1 MSVFKFK
8 EFSIVQSKSAM
19 KVGTDG
25 VLLGSWINC
34 LNAKKIL
41 DIGAGTGLISL
52 MLAQR
57 NNECNITAVEIDKE
71 TSEEA
76 NININNSKWRDR
88 ISIINININN
98 FITSDKFDFI
108 VSNPPYFPAN
118 FSKNK
123 RAIARHTNLLSFQ
136 DLIRT
141 TVKLLSSKG
150 IFAVILPKIA
160 EAIFCKT
167 ANANKLFLIRICQ
180 VKGQKSSDIKRVLLE
195 FSFEKS
201 SLDSDSLV
209 IEESRHI
216 YTNKYID
223 LCQDFYLNM

>member
-8 EFSIVQSKSAM
+8 KFSIIQTKSAM

-25 VLLGSWINC
+25 VLLGSWVNC

>member
-8 EFSIVQSKSAM
+8 EFSIVQTKSAM

-25 VLLGSWINC
+25 VLLGSWVNC

-52 MLAQR
+52 MIAQR

-88 ISIINININN
+88 ISIINISINN
-98 FITSDKFDFI
+98 FITSDKFDCI

-160 EAIFCKT
+160 ETIFCKT

-180 VKGQKSSDIKRVLLE
+180 VKGQKNSDVKRVLLE

-216 YTNKYID
+216 YTNQYID

>member
-25 VLLGSWINC
+25 VLLGSWVNC

-180 VKGQKSSDIKRVLLE
+180 VKGQKNSDVKRVLLE

>member
-8 EFSIVQSKSAM
+8 KFSIVQSKSAM

-25 VLLGSWINC
+25 VLLGSWVNC

-41 DIGAGTGLISL
+41 DIGTGTGLISL
-52 MLAQR
+52 MIAQR

-88 ISIINININN
+88 ISIINISINN
-98 FITSDKFDFI
+98 FITSDKFDCI

-160 EAIFCKT
+160 ETIFCKT

-180 VKGQKSSDIKRVLLE
+180 VKGQKNSDVKRVLLE

>member
-8 EFSIVQSKSAM
+8 EFSIVQTKSAM

-25 VLLGSWINC
+25 VLLGSWVNC
-34 LNAKKIL
+34 QSAKKIL
-41 DIGAGTGLISL
+41 DIGTGTGLISL
-52 MLAQR
+52 MIAQR

-88 ISIINININN
+88 ISIINISINN

-180 VKGQKSSDIKRVLLE
+180 VKGQKNSDIKRVLLE

>member
-8 EFSIVQSKSAM
+8 EFLIVQTKSAM

-25 VLLGSWINC
+25 VLLGSWVNC
-34 LNAKKIL
+34 QNAKKIL

-88 ISIINININN
+88 ISIINTNINN

-160 EAIFCKT
+160 EVTFCKT
-167 ANANKLFLIRICQ
+167 ADANKLFLIRICQ
-180 VKGQKSSDIKRVLLE
+180 VKGQKNSDIKRVLLE

>member
-25 VLLGSWINC
+25 VLLGSWVNC

-180 VKGQKSSDIKRVLLE
+180 VKGQKNSDVKRVLLE

-209 IEESRHI
+209 IEESRNI

>member
-8 EFSIVQSKSAM
+8 EFSIVQTKSAM

-25 VLLGSWINC
+25 VLLGSWVNC
-34 LNAKKIL
+34 QSAKKIL

-52 MLAQR
+52 MIAQR
-57 NNECNITAVEIDKE
+57 NNESNITAVEIDKE

-88 ISIINININN
+88 ISIINISINN

-160 EAIFCKT
+160 ETIFCKT

-180 VKGQKSSDIKRVLLE
+180 VKGQKNSDVKRVLLE

>member
-8 EFSIVQSKSAM
+8 KFSIVQSKSAM

-25 VLLGSWINC
+25 VLLGSWVNC
-34 LNAKKIL
+34 QSAKKIL

>member
-8 EFSIVQSKSAM
+8 KFSIIQTKSAM

-25 VLLGSWINC
+25 VLLGSWVNC

-88 ISIINININN
+88 ISIINISINN
-98 FITSDKFDFI
+98 FATSKKFDFI

-118 FSKNK
+118 CSKNK

-150 IFAVILPKIA
+150 MFSVILPKIA
-160 EAIFCKT
+160 EATFCKI

-180 VKGQKSSDIKRVLLE
+180 VKGQKNSDVKRVLLE

-201 SLDSDSLV
+201 SLYSESLV

>member
-8 EFSIVQSKSAM
+8 EFSIVQTKSAM

-25 VLLGSWINC
+25 VLLGSWVNC

-52 MLAQR
+52 MIAQR

-88 ISIINININN
+88 ISIINISINN
-98 FITSDKFDFI
+98 FITSDKFDCI

-180 VKGQKSSDIKRVLLE
+180 VKGQKNSDVKRVLLE

-216 YTNKYID
+216 YTNQYID

>member
-25 VLLGSWINC
+25 VLLGSWVNC
-34 LNAKKIL
+34 QSAKKIL
-41 DIGAGTGLISL
+41 DIGTGTGLISL

-88 ISIINININN
+88 ISIINISINN

-160 EAIFCKT
+160 ETIFCKT

-180 VKGQKSSDIKRVLLE
+180 VKGQKNSDVKRVLLE

>member
-8 EFSIVQSKSAM
+8 EFSIVQTKSAM

-25 VLLGSWINC
+25 VLLGSWVNC

-52 MLAQR
+52 MIAQR

>member
-8 EFSIVQSKSAM
+8 QFSIVQSISAM

-25 VLLGSWINC
+25 VLLGSWVNC
-34 LNAKKIL
+34 KKAKKIL
-41 DIGAGTGLISL
+41 DIGTGTGLISL

-76 NININNSKWRDR
+76 RININNSKWSDR
-88 ISIINININN
+88 ISIININLNN
-98 FITSDKFDFI
+98 FATSKKFDFI

-118 FSKNK
+118 YSKNK
-123 RAIARHTNLLSFQ
+123 RAIARNTNLLSFK
-136 DLIRT
+136 DLVKSI
-141 TVKLLSSKG
+141 VKLLSSKG
-150 IFAVILPKIA
+150 IFAVILPKTA
-160 EAIFCKT
+160 EATFCKT
-167 ANANKLFLIRICQ
+167 ANEHKLFLIRICQ
-180 VKGQKSSDIKRVLLE
+180 VKGQKMSDVKRVLLE

-209 IEESRHI
+209 IEESRHR
-216 YTNKYID
+216 YTSKYID
-223 LCQDFYLNM
+223 LCKDFYLDM

>member
-8 EFSIVQSKSAM
+8 KFSIIQTKSAM

-25 VLLGSWINC
+25 VLLGSWVNC
-34 LNAKKIL
+34 QKAKKIL

-57 NNECNITAVEIDKE
+57 NKECNITAIEIDKD

-76 NININNSKWRDR
+76 KININNSKWRDR
-88 ISIINININN
+88 ISIINISLNN
-98 FITSDKFDFI
+98 FATSEKFDFI

-118 FSKNK
+118 YSKSK
-123 RAIARHTNLLSFQ
+123 RAISRHTNLLSFQ
-136 DLIRT
+136 DLIKS
-141 TVKLLSSKG
+141 TVNLLSSKG
-150 IFAVILPKIA
+150 VFSVILPKIS
-160 EAIFCKT
+160 ESTFCKI
-167 ANANKLFLIRICQ
+167 AHDNKLFLVRICQ
-180 VKGQKSSDIKRVLLE
+180 VKGLKTSNIKRVLLE

-201 SLDSDSLV
+201 YLCSDFLV

-216 YTNKYID
+216 YTNKYIG
-223 LCQDFYLNM
+223 LCKDFYLNM

>member
-8 EFSIVQSKSAM
+8 EFSIVQTKSAM

-25 VLLGSWINC
+25 VLLGSWVNC
-34 LNAKKIL
+34 QSAKKIL

-180 VKGQKSSDIKRVLLE
+180 VKGQKNSDIKRVLLE

>member
-8 EFSIVQSKSAM
+8 KFSIVQSKSAM

-25 VLLGSWINC
+25 VLLGSWVNC

>member
-8 EFSIVQSKSAM
+8 EFSIVQTKSAM

-25 VLLGSWINC
+25 VLLGSWVNC

-52 MLAQR
+52 MIAQR

-88 ISIINININN
+88 ISIINISINN

-160 EAIFCKT
+160 ETFFCKT

-180 VKGQKSSDIKRVLLE
+180 VKGQKNSDIKRVLLE

>member
-25 VLLGSWINC
+25 VLLGSWVNC

>member
-8 EFSIVQSKSAM
+8 KFSIVQSKSAM

-25 VLLGSWINC
+25 VLLGSWVNC

-41 DIGAGTGLISL
+41 DIGTGTGLISL
-52 MLAQR
+52 MIAQR

-88 ISIINININN
+88 ISIINISINN

-180 VKGQKSSDIKRVLLE
+180 VKGQKNSDVKRVLLE

-209 IEESRHI
+209 IEELRHI

>member
-1 MSVFKFK
+1 
-8 EFSIVQSKSAM
+8 M

-25 VLLGSWINC
+25 VLLGSWVNC

-88 ISIINININN
+88 ISIINISINN
-98 FITSDKFDFI
+98 FATSKKFDFI

-118 FSKNK
+118 CSKNK

-150 IFAVILPKIA
+150 MFSVILPKIA
-160 EAIFCKT
+160 EATFCKI

-180 VKGQKSSDIKRVLLE
+180 VKGQKNSDVKRVLLE

-201 SLDSDSLV
+201 SLYSESLV

>member
-8 EFSIVQSKSAM
+8 KFSIVQSKSAM

-25 VLLGSWINC
+25 VLLGSWVNC
-34 LNAKKIL
+34 QSAEKIL

>member
-8 EFSIVQSKSAM
+8 QFSIVQSISAM

-25 VLLGSWINC
+25 VLLGSWVNC
-34 LNAKKIL
+34 QKAKKIL
-41 DIGAGTGLISL
+41 DIGTGTGLISL

-88 ISIINININN
+88 ISIINISINN
-98 FITSDKFDFI
+98 FTTTDKFDFI
-108 VSNPPYFPAN
+108 VSNPPYFSKN
-118 FSKNK
+118 CSKNK

-136 DLIRT
+136 DLIKS
-141 TVKLLSSKG
+141 TVNLLSSKG

-160 EAIFCKT
+160 EATFCKT
-167 ANANKLFLIRICQ
+167 ATENKLFLIRSCQ
-180 VKGQKSSDIKRVLLE
+180 VKGQKISEFKRVLLE

-201 SLDSDSLV
+201 PLESDSLV

-223 LCQDFYLNM
+223 LCKDFYLNM

>member
-8 EFSIVQSKSAM
+8 EFSIVQTKSAM

-25 VLLGSWINC
+25 VLLGSWVNC

-88 ISIINININN
+88 ISIINISINN

-180 VKGQKSSDIKRVLLE
+180 VKGQKNSDIKRVLLE

>member
-8 EFSIVQSKSAM
+8 EFSIVQTKSAM

-25 VLLGSWINC
+25 VLLGSWVNC
-34 LNAKKIL
+34 QSAKKIL

-57 NNECNITAVEIDKE
+57 NNDCNITAVEIDKE

-88 ISIINININN
+88 ISIINISINN
-98 FITSDKFDFI
+98 FITSEKFDFI

-160 EAIFCKT
+160 ETIFCKT

-180 VKGQKSSDIKRVLLE
+180 VKGQKNSDIKRVLLE

-216 YTNKYID
+216 YTNQYID

>member
-8 EFSIVQSKSAM
+8 KFSIVQSKSAM

-25 VLLGSWINC
+25 VLLGSWVNC

-41 DIGAGTGLISL
+41 DIGTGTGLISL
-52 MLAQR
+52 MIAQR

-88 ISIINININN
+88 ISIINISINN

-180 VKGQKSSDIKRVLLE
+180 VKGQKNSDIKRVLLE

>member
-25 VLLGSWINC
+25 VLLGSWVNC

-88 ISIINININN
+88 ISIINISINN

>member
-25 VLLGSWINC
+25 VLLGSWVNC
-34 LNAKKIL
+34 QSAKKIL

-201 SLDSDSLV
+201 CLDSDSLV

>member
-8 EFSIVQSKSAM
+8 KFSIVQSKSAM

-25 VLLGSWINC
+25 VLLGSWVNC

-41 DIGAGTGLISL
+41 DIGTGTGLISL
-52 MLAQR
+52 MIAQR

-88 ISIINININN
+88 ISIINISINN
-98 FITSDKFDFI
+98 FITSDKFDCI

-180 VKGQKSSDIKRVLLE
+180 VKGQKNSDIKRVLLE

>member
-8 EFSIVQSKSAM
+8 KFSIVQSKSAM

-25 VLLGSWINC
+25 VLLGSWVNC
-34 LNAKKIL
+34 QSAKKIL

-167 ANANKLFLIRICQ
+167 ADANKLFLIRICQ
-180 VKGQKSSDIKRVLLE
+180 VKGQKNSDIKRVLLE

>member
-8 EFSIVQSKSAM
+8 EFSIVQTKSAM

-25 VLLGSWINC
+25 VLLGSWVNC

-52 MLAQR
+52 MIAQR

-88 ISIINININN
+88 ISIINISINN

-180 VKGQKSSDIKRVLLE
+180 VKGQKKSDVKRVLLE

>member
-25 VLLGSWINC
+25 VLLGSWVNC

-180 VKGQKSSDIKRVLLE
+180 VKGQKNSDIKRVLLE

>member
-8 EFSIVQSKSAM
+8 EFSIVQTKSAM

-25 VLLGSWINC
+25 VLLGSWVNC
-34 LNAKKIL
+34 QNAKKIL

-88 ISIINININN
+88 ISIINTNINN

-123 RAIARHTNLLSFQ
+123 RDIARHTNLLSFQ

-150 IFAVILPKIA
+150 IFSVILPKIA
-160 EAIFCKT
+160 EATFCKI

-180 VKGQKSSDIKRVLLE
+180 VKGQKNSDVKRVLLE

>member
-25 VLLGSWINC
+25 VLLGSWVNC

-167 ANANKLFLIRICQ
+167 ANANKLFLIRICP

>member
-8 EFSIVQSKSAM
+8 EFSIVQTKSAM

-25 VLLGSWINC
+25 VLLGSWVNC

-52 MLAQR
+52 MIAQR

-167 ANANKLFLIRICQ
+167 ANSNKLFLIRICQ
-180 VKGQKSSDIKRVLLE
+180 VKGQKNSDIKRVLLE

>member
-1 MSVFKFK
+1 M
-8 EFSIVQSKSAM
+8 
-19 KVGTDG
+19 
-25 VLLGSWINC
+25 
-34 LNAKKIL
+34 
-41 DIGAGTGLISL
+41 
-52 MLAQR
+52 
-57 NNECNITAVEIDKE
+57 
-71 TSEEA
+71 
-76 NININNSKWRDR
+76 
-88 ISIINININN
+88 
-98 FITSDKFDFI
+98 
-108 VSNPPYFPAN
+108 
-118 FSKNK
+118 
-123 RAIARHTNLLSFQ
+123 SFQ

>member
-25 VLLGSWINC
+25 VLLGSWVNC

-160 EAIFCKT
+160 ETIFCKT

-180 VKGQKSSDIKRVLLE
+180 VKGQKNSDVKRVLLE

>member
-25 VLLGSWINC
+25 VLLGSWVNC

-88 ISIINININN
+88 ISIIKININN